1 MRPIAVCQTAHLL
14 LTHRHRGQ
22 APSHI
27 CFVLSA
33 VLIEYNAIPLKIV
46 NENRYQSLISWYTIA
61 PQSLARM
68 PPHLAHSLGSSFMR
82 RTLVCICVLQAFSPF
97 TWAEALPADK
107 ASVELQ
113 ATSITGTA
121 DYETAQGPV
130 KGYLA
135 TRSAS
140 ATRTDTAIHET
151 PQSIS
156 VVTKDAVEDIG
167 ATRLQDA
174 LDYAGGVGRANNFGG
189 QGLTTFTVR
198 GFTTGEFYRNGFPIN
213 RGYPNTP
220 DANTIE
226 RLEVLRGPA
235 TMLYGRGDPG
245 GTFNVV
251 SKQPLAEP
259 TVTLGS
265 QLDDQGMQRATLDAS
280 GPLDEQGR
288 LAYRLNVVGEGGD
301 TFRDHV
307 ETERYGVTPVITW
320 QASDDTKV
328 IFEGDFMRNNH
339 PLDRGLTRFANQ
351 KGTASRDTFW
361 GDKDVGKLHNDNSVA
376 QLRFEHLLNDNW
388 TLGGG
393 FQYLDGTL
401 QGNGI
406 EANSL
411 AADGHTLNRNFN
423 YRKLEWTDKDTQLNL
438 TGHFS
443 TGGFDHTLL
452 TGVEFEDYDYKSII
466 QRSSASYTS
475 DIFNP
480 VYGKPRPALTS
491 TPTHDTENLKTYSAF
506 VQDQVA
512 LTERL
517 KVLAGAR
524 FERFEH
530 EYKSYVTG
538 VKPWNASDNAVT
550 PRVGVT
556 YDLTDTVA
564 VYADAARS
572 FKPNTGASLQGGGF
586 DPEKG
591 KSYEMGLKWQGF
603 DRQLSVD
610 AAIYQIDK
618 KNVLT
623 NDPADPTGI
632 SKVAAGQVR
641 SRGLDL
647 NVAGNLTPEWRV
659 IGGYAYVDAKVTKDN
674 TIRVGSHLANIPRNS
689 FSLLNVYEFQDGAL
703 KGLGLGAGTKYVDER
718 VGQTSNTAFTMD
730 GYTVVDLLSYY
741 KVNEKVRLNL
751 DVKNLF
757 NRDFEEGAFG
767 NFYAY
772 PGEPRTVQVGIAYTL

>member
-1 MRPIAVCQTAHLL
+1 
-14 LTHRHRGQ
+14 
-22 APSHI
+22 
-27 CFVLSA
+27 
-33 VLIEYNAIPLKIV
+33 
-46 NENRYQSLISWYTIA
+46 
-61 PQSLARM
+61 
-68 PPHLAHSLGSSFMR
+68 MR
-82 RTLVCICVLQAFSPF
+82 RTLISLCVLQAVSPF
-97 TWAEALPADK
+97 TWAEDAPAEK
-107 ASVELQ
+107 ASIELQ
-113 ATSITGTA
+113 ATNVTA
-121 DYETAQGPV
+121 TAELESAQGPV
-130 KGYLA
+130 QGYHA

-140 ATRTDTAIHET
+140 ATRTDTSIHET

-156 VVTKDAVEDIG
+156 VVSKDVVEDIG

-213 RGYPNTP
+213 RGYPNMP

-251 SKQPLAEP
+251 SKQPLAERS
-259 TVTLGS
+259 VTLGS
-265 QLDDQGMQRATLDAS
+265 QVNDQGMKRGTLDAS
-280 GPLDEQGR
+280 GPLDEEGR

-307 ETERYGVTPVITW
+307 ETERYGVAPVITW

-339 PLDRGLTRFANQ
+339 PLDRGLTRLPNQ
-351 KGTASRDTFW
+351 RGTPSRDTFW
-361 GDKDVGKLHNDNSVA
+361 GDKDAGKLHNDNNMA
-376 QLRFEHLLNDNW
+376 QLRFEHALNDNW

-393 FQYLDGTL
+393 FQWLDGSL
-401 QGNGI
+401 KGDAI
-406 EANSL
+406 EANGPGSL
-411 AADGHTLNRNFN
+411 DADGRTLQRNFN
-423 YRKLEWTDKDTQLNL
+423 YRKLEWTDKDYQLNL

-452 TGVEFEDYDYKSII
+452 TGVEYEDYDYQSII
-466 QRSSASYTS
+466 QRSSAVAGTYPI
-475 DIFNP
+475 DIFDP
-480 VYGKPRPALTS
+480 VYGQTRPALTR
-491 TPTHDTENLKTYSAF
+491 TPTHDKENLKTYAAF

-530 EYKSYVTG
+530 DYETYVSG
-538 VKPWNASDNAVT
+538 GKNWQAADNAVT
-550 PRVGVT
+550 PRLGVI

-572 FKPNTGASLQGGGF
+572 FKPNTGASREGGGF
-586 DPEKG
+586 APEKG
-591 KSYEMGLKWQGF
+591 KSYEMGIKWEAL

-610 AAIYQIDK
+610 AAIYQIEK
-618 KNVLT
+618 KNVLAT
-623 NDPADPTGI
+623 DPLDNTL
-632 SKVAAGQVR
+632 SVATGQVR
-641 SRGLDL
+641 SRGFDL

-659 IGGYAYVDAKVTKDN
+659 IGGYAYVDAEVTRD
-674 TIRVGSHLANIPRNS
+674 TTLRSGTRLMNIPRNS

-703 KGLGLGAGTKYVDER
+703 KGLGLGAGGKYVDQR
-718 VGQTSNTAFTMD
+718 AGQTANTAFSMD
-730 GYTVVDLLSYY
+730 AYTVVDLLSYY
-741 KVNEKVRLNL
+741 KINEQVRVNL

-757 NRDFEEGAFG
+757 NREYEEGAFG
-767 NFYAY
+767 NIYAY
-772 PGEPRTVQVGIAYTL
+772 PGAPRTVQVGISYSL

>member
-1 MRPIAVCQTAHLL
+1 
-14 LTHRHRGQ
+14 
-22 APSHI
+22 
-27 CFVLSA
+27 
-33 VLIEYNAIPLKIV
+33 
-46 NENRYQSLISWYTIA
+46 
-61 PQSLARM
+61 
-68 PPHLAHSLGSSFMR
+68 MR
-82 RTLVCICVLQAFSPF
+82 RTLVSLCVLQAFSPL
-97 TWAEALPADK
+97 TWAEEAPADK

-140 ATRTDTAIHET
+140 ATRTDTSIHET

-198 GFTTGEFYRNGFPIN
+198 GFTTGEFYRNGFPVN
-213 RGYPNTP
+213 RGYPNMP

-251 SKQPLAEP
+251 SKQPLPER

-265 QLDDQGMQRATLDAS
+265 QLNDQGMKRGTLDAS
-280 GPLDEQGR
+280 GPLDEEGR
-288 LAYRLNVVGEGGD
+288 LAYRLNVVGEGGE

-320 QASDDTKV
+320 QATDATKV

-361 GDKDVGKLHNDNSVA
+361 GDKDAGKLHNDNSMA
-376 QLRFEHLLNDNW
+376 QLRFEHLLNENW

-393 FQYLDGTL
+393 FQWLDGTL

-406 EANSL
+406 EANGATSL
-411 AADGHTLNRNFN
+411 NADGRTLQRNFN

-443 TGGFDHTLL
+443 AGGFDHTLL

-466 QRSSASYTS
+466 QRSSAAAGTYPI
-475 DIFNP
+475 DIFDP
-480 VYGKPRPALTS
+480 VYGQTRPPLTR
-491 TPTHDTENLKTYSAF
+491 TPTHDKENLKTYAAF

-530 EYKSYVTG
+530 DYESYVTG
-538 VKPWNASDNAVT
+538 VKPWSAADNAVT

-572 FKPNTGASLQGGGF
+572 FKPNTGAARVGGGF
-586 DPEKG
+586 EPEKG
-591 KSYEMGLKWQGF
+591 KSYEVGVKWEAL

-610 AAIYQIDK
+610 AAIYQIEK

-623 NDPADPTGI
+623 TDPVDSTF
-632 SKVAAGQVR
+632 SVAAGQVR
-641 SRGLDL
+641 SRGFDL
-647 NVAGNLTPEWRV
+647 NVAGNLTPEWRL
-659 IGGYAYVDAKVTKDN
+659 IGGYAYVDAEVTKDN
-674 TIRVGSHLANIPRNS
+674 TIRSGTRLMNIPRNS
-689 FSLLNVYEFQDGAL
+689 FSLLNVYEFQDGTL

-718 VGQTSNTAFTMD
+718 AGQTANTAFAMD
-730 GYTVVDLLSYY
+730 AYTVVDLLSYY
-741 KVNEKVRLNL
+741 KVNDKVRLNL

-757 NRDFEEGAFG
+757 NREFEEGAFG
-767 NFYAY
+767 NIYAY
-772 PGEPRTVQVGIAYTL
+772 PGAPRTVQVGIAYTL

>member
-1 MRPIAVCQTAHLL
+1 
-14 LTHRHRGQ
+14 
-22 APSHI
+22 
-27 CFVLSA
+27 
-33 VLIEYNAIPLKIV
+33 
-46 NENRYQSLISWYTIA
+46 
-61 PQSLARM
+61 
-68 PPHLAHSLGSSFMR
+68 MR
-82 RTLVCICVLQAFSPF
+82 RTLVSICVLQSFSPLS
-97 TWAEALPADK
+97 WAEVEPVEK
-107 ASVELQ
+107 AGLELQ
-113 ATSITGTA
+113 ATNITGTA
-121 DYETAQGPV
+121 DYETALGPV
-130 KGYLA
+130 QGYRA

-140 ATRTDTAIHET
+140 ATRTDTSIHET

-213 RGYPNTP
+213 RGYPNMP

-251 SKQPLAEP
+251 SKQPLPER
-259 TVTLGS
+259 TVTVGS

-307 ETERYGVTPVITW
+307 QTERYGVTPVITW
-320 QASDDTKV
+320 QATDATRL

-339 PLDRGLTRFANQ
+339 PLDRGLTRYANQ
-351 KGTASRDTFW
+351 KGTPSRDTFW
-361 GDKDVGKLHNDNSVA
+361 GEKDVGKLHNDNSMA
-376 QLRFEHLLNDNW
+376 QLRFEHLLDDNW

-393 FQYLDGTL
+393 FQWLDGTL
-401 QGNGI
+401 QGNAI

-411 AADGHTLNRNFN
+411 AADGRTLSRNFN

-466 QRSSASYTS
+466 QRSSGAAGTYPI
-475 DIFNP
+475 DILNP
-480 VYGKPRPALTS
+480 VYGQPRPALTR
-491 TPTHDTENLKTYSAF
+491 TPTHDKENLKTYAAF
-506 VQDQVA
+506 VQDQIA

-530 EYKSYVTG
+530 DYHTYVPGGKS
-538 VKPWNASDNAVT
+538 WEASDNAVT

-556 YDLTDTVA
+556 YDLTETVA

-572 FKPNTGASLQGGGF
+572 FKPNTGASRQGGGF
-586 DPEKG
+586 EPEKG
-591 KSYEMGLKWQGF
+591 KSYEMGVKWEAL
-603 DRQLSVD
+603 DHQLSVD
-610 AAIYQIDK
+610 AAIYQIEK

-623 NDPADPTGI
+623 TDPVDSAF
-632 SKVAAGQVR
+632 SVAAGQVR
-641 SRGLDL
+641 SRGFDL

-659 IGGYAYVDAKVTKDN
+659 IGGYAYVDAEVTKDN
-674 TIRVGSHLANIPRNS
+674 TIRVGSRLANIPRNS

-703 KGLGLGAGTKYVDER
+703 KGLGLGAGSKYVAER
-718 VGQTSNTAFTMD
+718 VGQTSNTPFSMGA
-730 GYTVVDLLSYY
+730 YTVVDLLSYY
-741 KVNEKVRLNL
+741 KVNDKVRLNL

-757 NRDFEEGAFG
+757 NRDYEEGAFG
-767 NFYAY
+767 NVYAY
-772 PGEPRTVQVGIAYTL
+772 PGEPRTVQVGVSYTL

>member
-1 MRPIAVCQTAHLL
+1 
-14 LTHRHRGQ
+14 
-22 APSHI
+22 
-27 CFVLSA
+27 
-33 VLIEYNAIPLKIV
+33 
-46 NENRYQSLISWYTIA
+46 
-61 PQSLARM
+61 
-68 PPHLAHSLGSSFMR
+68 MR
-82 RTLVCICVLQAFSPF
+82 RTLISLCVLQAFSPF
-97 TWAEALPADK
+97 AWAEQAPAEN
-107 ASVELQ
+107 ASIELQ
-113 ATSITGTA
+113 ATNVTATA
-121 DYETAQGPV
+121 DLESAQGPV
-130 KGYLA
+130 QGYHA

-156 VVTKDAVEDIG
+156 VVSKDVVEDLG

-213 RGYPNTP
+213 RGYPNMP

-251 SKQPLAEP
+251 SKQPLAER

-265 QLDDQGMQRATLDAS
+265 QLNDQGMKRGTLDAS
-280 GPLDEQGR
+280 GPLDEEGR

-320 QASDDTKV
+320 QATDDTKV
-328 IFEGDFMRNNH
+328 TFEGDFMRNNH
-339 PLDRGLTRFANQ
+339 PLDRGLTRFPNQ
-351 KGTASRDTFW
+351 RGTPSRDTFW
-361 GDKDVGKLHNDNSVA
+361 GDKDAGKLHNDNNMA
-376 QLRFEHLLNDNW
+376 QLRFEHALSDKW

-393 FQYLDGTL
+393 FQWLDGSL
-401 QGNGI
+401 KGNAI
-406 EANSL
+406 EANGRDSL
-411 AADGHTLNRNFN
+411 GADGRTLQRNFN
-423 YRKLEWTDKDTQLNL
+423 YRKLEWTDKDYQLNL

-452 TGVEFEDYDYKSII
+452 TGIEYEDYDYKSII
-466 QRSSASYTS
+466 QRSSAVAGTYPI
-475 DIFNP
+475 DIFDP
-480 VYGKPRPALTS
+480 VYGQTRPALTR
-491 TPTHDTENLKTYSAF
+491 TPTHDKENLKTYAAF

-530 EYKSYVTG
+530 DYQNYVGKS
-538 VKPWNASDNAVT
+538 WQAADNAVT
-550 PRVGVT
+550 PRLGVI

-572 FKPNTGASLQGGGF
+572 FKPNTGASREGVSF
-586 DPEKG
+586 APEKG
-591 KSYEMGLKWQGF
+591 KSYEMGIKWEAL
-603 DRQLSVD
+603 DRQLSID
-610 AAIYQIDK
+610 AAIYQIEK
-618 KNVLT
+618 KNVLAV
-623 NDPADPTGI
+623 DPADTTNTFN
-632 SKVAAGQVR
+632 VAAGQVR
-641 SRGLDL
+641 SRGFDL

-659 IGGYAYVDAKVTKDN
+659 IGGYAYVDAEVTRD
-674 TIRVGSHLANIPRNS
+674 TTLRSGTRLMNIPRNS

-703 KGLGLGAGTKYVDER
+703 KGLGLGAGGKYVDQR
-718 VGQTSNTAFTMD
+718 AGQTANTAFSMD
-730 GYTVVDLLSYY
+730 AYTVVDLLGYY
-741 KVNEKVRLNL
+741 KVNEHVRLNL

-757 NRDFEEGAFG
+757 NREYEEGAFG
-767 NFYAY
+767 NIYAY
-772 PGEPRTVQVGIAYTL
+772 PGAPRTVQVGIAYSL

>member
-1 MRPIAVCQTAHLL
+1 
-14 LTHRHRGQ
+14 
-22 APSHI
+22 
-27 CFVLSA
+27 
-33 VLIEYNAIPLKIV
+33 
-46 NENRYQSLISWYTIA
+46 
-61 PQSLARM
+61 
-68 PPHLAHSLGSSFMR
+68 MR
-82 RTLVCICVLQAFSPF
+82 RTLISICVLQAFSPF
-97 TWAEALPADK
+97 AWAEQAPAEN
-107 ASVELQ
+107 ASIELQ
-113 ATSITGTA
+113 ATNVTATA
-121 DYETAQGPV
+121 DLESAQGPV
-130 KGYLA
+130 QGYHA

-156 VVTKDAVEDIG
+156 VVPKDVVEDLG

-213 RGYPNTP
+213 RGYPNMP

-226 RLEVLRGPA
+226 RLEVLLGPA

-251 SKQPLAEP
+251 SKQPLAER

-265 QLDDQGMQRATLDAS
+265 QLNDQGMKRGTLDAS
-280 GPLDEQGR
+280 GPLDEEGR

-320 QASDDTKV
+320 QATDDTKV
-328 IFEGDFMRNNH
+328 TFEGDFMRNNH
-339 PLDRGLTRFANQ
+339 PLDRGLTRFPNQ
-351 KGTASRDTFW
+351 RGTPSRDTFW
-361 GDKDVGKLHNDNSVA
+361 GDKDAGKLHNDNNMA
-376 QLRFEHLLNDNW
+376 QLRFEHVLNDNW

-393 FQYLDGTL
+393 FQWLDGSL
-401 QGNGI
+401 KGNAI
-406 EANSL
+406 EANGPGSL
-411 AADGHTLNRNFN
+411 GADGQTLQRNFN
-423 YRKLEWTDKDTQLNL
+423 YRKLEWTDKDYQLNL

-452 TGVEFEDYDYKSII
+452 TGIEYEDYDYKSII
-466 QRSSASYTS
+466 QRSSAAAGTYPI
-475 DIFNP
+475 DIFDP
-480 VYGKPRPALTS
+480 VYGQTRPALTR
-491 TPTHDTENLKTYSAF
+491 TPTHDKENLKTYAAF

-530 EYKSYVTG
+530 DYQNYVGKS
-538 VKPWNASDNAVT
+538 WQAADNAVT
-550 PRVGVT
+550 PRVGVI

-572 FKPNTGASLQGGGF
+572 FKPNTGASREGGGF
-586 DPEKG
+586 APEKG
-591 KSYEMGLKWQGF
+591 KSYEMGLKWEAL

-610 AAIYQIDK
+610 AAIYQIEK

-623 NDPADPTGI
+623 PDPVDSAFN
-632 SKVAAGQVR
+632 VAAGQVR
-641 SRGLDL
+641 SRGFDL

-659 IGGYAYVDAKVTKDN
+659 IGGYAYVDAEVTRDN
-674 TIRVGSHLANIPRNS
+674 TLRSGTRLMNIPRNS

-703 KGLGLGAGTKYVDER
+703 KGLGLGAGGKYVDQR
-718 VGQTSNTAFTMD
+718 AGQTANTAFSMD
-730 GYTVVDLLSYY
+730 AYTVVDLLGYY
-741 KVNEKVRLNL
+741 KVNERVRLNL

-757 NRDFEEGAFG
+757 NREYEEGAFG
-767 NFYAY
+767 NIYAY
-772 PGEPRTVQVGIAYTL
+772 PGAPRTVQVGIAYTL

>member
-1 MRPIAVCQTAHLL
+1 
-14 LTHRHRGQ
+14 
-22 APSHI
+22 
-27 CFVLSA
+27 
-33 VLIEYNAIPLKIV
+33 
-46 NENRYQSLISWYTIA
+46 
-61 PQSLARM
+61 
-68 PPHLAHSLGSSFMR
+68 MR
-82 RTLVCICVLQAFSPF
+82 RTLVSMCVLQAFSPLS
-97 TWAEALPADK
+97 WAEVEPVEK
-107 ASVELQ
+107 AGIELQ

-130 KGYLA
+130 QGYHA

-140 ATRTDTAIHET
+140 ATRTDTSIHET

-156 VVTKDAVEDIG
+156 VVSKDVVEDIG

-213 RGYPNTP
+213 RGYPNMP

-288 LAYRLNVVGEGGD
+288 LAYRLNVVGEGGE

-307 ETERYGVTPVITW
+307 ETERYGVTPVISW
-320 QASDDTKV
+320 QATEDTKV

-361 GDKDVGKLHNDNSVA
+361 GEKDVGKLHNDNNMA

-393 FQYLDGTL
+393 FQWLDGTL
-401 QGNGI
+401 QGNAI

-411 AADGHTLNRNFN
+411 AADGRTLSRNFN

-466 QRSSASYTS
+466 QRSSGAAGSYPI

-480 VYGKPRPALTS
+480 VYGQARPALTR
-491 TPTHDTENLKTYSAF
+491 TPTHDKENLKTYAAF

-530 EYKSYVTG
+530 DYESYVTG
-538 VKPWNASDNAVT
+538 VKPWSAADNAVT
-550 PRVGVT
+550 PRVGVI
-556 YDLTDTVA
+556 YDLTETVA

-572 FKPNTGASLQGGGF
+572 FKPNTGASRQGGGF

-591 KSYEMGLKWQGF
+591 KSYEMGIKWEAL

-610 AAIYQIDK
+610 AAIYQIEK

-623 NDPADPTGI
+623 TDPEDSTF
-632 SKVAAGQVR
+632 SVAAGQVR

-647 NVAGNLTPEWRV
+647 NVAGNVTPQWRV
-659 IGGYAYVDAKVTKDN
+659 IGGYAYVDAEVTKDN
-674 TIRVGSHLANIPRNS
+674 TIRVGSRLANIPRNS

-703 KGLGLGAGTKYVDER
+703 KGLGLGAGGKYVAER
-718 VGQTSNTAFTMD
+718 VGQTSNTPFSMD
-730 GYTVVDLLSYY
+730 AYTVVDLLGYY

>member
-1 MRPIAVCQTAHLL
+1 
-14 LTHRHRGQ
+14 
-22 APSHI
+22 
-27 CFVLSA
+27 
-33 VLIEYNAIPLKIV
+33 
-46 NENRYQSLISWYTIA
+46 
-61 PQSLARM
+61 
-68 PPHLAHSLGSSFMR
+68 MR
-82 RTLVCICVLQAFSPF
+82 RTLISICVLQAFSPF
-97 TWAEALPADK
+97 AWAEQVPAEN
-107 ASVELQ
+107 ASIELQ
-113 ATSITGTA
+113 ATNVTATA
-121 DYETAQGPV
+121 DLESAQGPV
-130 KGYLA
+130 QGYHA

-140 ATRTDTAIHET
+140 ATRTDTSIHET

-156 VVTKDAVEDIG
+156 VVSKDVVEDLG

-213 RGYPNTP
+213 RGYPNMP

-251 SKQPLAEP
+251 SKQPLAER

-265 QLDDQGMQRATLDAS
+265 QLNDQGMKRGTLDAS
-280 GPLDEQGR
+280 GPLDEEGR

-320 QASDDTKV
+320 QATDDTKV
-328 IFEGDFMRNNH
+328 TFEGDFMRNNH
-339 PLDRGLTRFANQ
+339 PLDRGLTRFPNQ
-351 KGTASRDTFW
+351 RGTPSRDTFW
-361 GDKDVGKLHNDNSVA
+361 GDKDAGKLHNDNNMA
-376 QLRFEHLLNDNW
+376 QLRFEHALSDNW

-393 FQYLDGTL
+393 FQWLDGSL
-401 QGNGI
+401 KGNAI
-406 EANSL
+406 EANGPGSL
-411 AADGHTLNRNFN
+411 GADGRTLQRNFN
-423 YRKLEWTDKDTQLNL
+423 YRKLEWTDKDYQLNL

-452 TGVEFEDYDYKSII
+452 TGIEYEDYDYKSII
-466 QRSSASYTS
+466 QRSSAAAGTYPI
-475 DIFNP
+475 DIFDP
-480 VYGKPRPALTS
+480 VYGQPRPALTR
-491 TPTHDTENLKTYSAF
+491 TPTHDKENLKTYAAF

-530 EYKSYVTG
+530 DYQNYVGKS
-538 VKPWNASDNAVT
+538 WQAADNAVT
-550 PRVGVT
+550 PRVGVI

-572 FKPNTGASLQGGGF
+572 FKPNTGASREGGGF
-586 DPEKG
+586 APEKG
-591 KSYEMGLKWQGF
+591 KSYEMGIKWEAL

-610 AAIYQIDK
+610 AAIYQIEK

-623 NDPADPTGI
+623 TDPVDNTF
-632 SKVAAGQVR
+632 SVAAGQVR
-641 SRGLDL
+641 SRGFDL

-659 IGGYAYVDAKVTKDN
+659 IGGYAYVDAEVTRDN
-674 TIRVGSHLANIPRNS
+674 TLRSGTRLMNIPRNS

-703 KGLGLGAGTKYVDER
+703 KGLGLGVGGKYVDQR
-718 VGQTSNTAFTMD
+718 AGQTANTAFSMD
-730 GYTVVDLLSYY
+730 AYTVVDLLGYY
-741 KVNEKVRLNL
+741 KVNEHVRLNL

-757 NRDFEEGAFG
+757 NREYEEGAFG
-767 NFYAY
+767 NIYAY
-772 PGEPRTVQVGIAYTL
+772 PGAPRTVQVGIAYTL

>member
-1 MRPIAVCQTAHLL
+1 
-14 LTHRHRGQ
+14 
-22 APSHI
+22 
-27 CFVLSA
+27 
-33 VLIEYNAIPLKIV
+33 
-46 NENRYQSLISWYTIA
+46 
-61 PQSLARM
+61 
-68 PPHLAHSLGSSFMR
+68 MR
-82 RTLVCICVLQAFSPF
+82 RTLISICVLQAFSPF
-97 TWAEALPADK
+97 AWAEQVPAENT
-107 ASVELQ
+107 SIELQ
-113 ATSITGTA
+113 ATNVTATA
-121 DYETAQGPV
+121 DLESAQGPV
-130 KGYLA
+130 QGYHA

-156 VVTKDAVEDIG
+156 VVSKDVVEDLG

-213 RGYPNTP
+213 RGYPTMP
-220 DANTIE
+220 DANTLE

-251 SKQPLAEP
+251 SKQPLAER

-265 QLDDQGMQRATLDAS
+265 QLNDQGMKRGTLDAS
-280 GPLDEQGR
+280 GPLDEEGR

-320 QASDDTKV
+320 QATDDTKV
-328 IFEGDFMRNNH
+328 TFEGDFMRNNH
-339 PLDRGLTRFANQ
+339 PLDRGLTRFPNQ
-351 KGTASRDTFW
+351 RGTPSRDTFW
-361 GDKDVGKLHNDNSVA
+361 GDKDAGKLHNDNNMA
-376 QLRFEHLLNDNW
+376 QLRFEHMLNDNW

-393 FQYLDGTL
+393 FQWLDGSL
-401 QGNGI
+401 KGNAI
-406 EANSL
+406 EANGPGSL
-411 AADGHTLNRNFN
+411 GADGRTLQRNFN
-423 YRKLEWTDKDTQLNL
+423 YRKLEWTDKDYQLNL

-452 TGVEFEDYDYKSII
+452 TGIEYEDYDYKSII
-466 QRSSASYTS
+466 QRSSAAAGTYPI
-475 DIFNP
+475 DIFDP
-480 VYGKPRPALTS
+480 VYGQPRPALTR
-491 TPTHDTENLKTYSAF
+491 TPTHDKENLKTYAAF

-530 EYKSYVTG
+530 DYQNYVGKS
-538 VKPWNASDNAVT
+538 WQAADNAVT
-550 PRVGVT
+550 PRVGVI

-572 FKPNTGASLQGGGF
+572 FKPNTGASREGGGF
-586 DPEKG
+586 APEKG
-591 KSYEMGLKWQGF
+591 KSYEMGIKWEAL

-610 AAIYQIDK
+610 AAIYQIEK

-623 NDPADPTGI
+623 TDPVDNTF
-632 SKVAAGQVR
+632 SVAAGQVR
-641 SRGLDL
+641 SRGFDL

-659 IGGYAYVDAKVTKDN
+659 IGGYAYVDAEVTRDN
-674 TIRVGSHLANIPRNS
+674 TLRSGTRLMNIPRNS

-703 KGLGLGAGTKYVDER
+703 KGLGLGAGGKYVDQR
-718 VGQTSNTAFTMD
+718 AGQTANTAFSMD
-730 GYTVVDLLSYY
+730 AYTVVDLLGYY
-741 KVNEKVRLNL
+741 KVNERVRLNL

-757 NRDFEEGAFG
+757 NREYEEGAFG
-767 NFYAY
+767 NIYAY
-772 PGEPRTVQVGIAYTL
+772 PGAPRTVQVGIAYTL